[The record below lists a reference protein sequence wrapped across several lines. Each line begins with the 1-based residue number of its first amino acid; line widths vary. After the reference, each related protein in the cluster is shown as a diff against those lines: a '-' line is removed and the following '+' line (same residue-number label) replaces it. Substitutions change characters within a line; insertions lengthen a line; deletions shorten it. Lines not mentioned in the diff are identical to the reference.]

1 MPPRV
6 PAASRAPAA
15 SCNNARRVRANQ
27 TTRPVCPRQSVVN
40 RNIRPLLARIRSLA
54 YTSRPAP
61 RTGLAFRSGT
71 TTESFRDHRGRARAS
86 AAQRRSDADRYWI
99 SRRDGAADAARG
111 RYNQRSR
118 CRFQPSYLRVEN
130 LLAAVLE
137 TAAEGRSAA
146 AVDGAMDALAGGLFG
161 AADHAVCH
169 PRRAGFAETA
179 VSA

>member
-61 RTGLAFRSGT
+61 RTGLAFR
-71 TTESFRDHRGRARAS
+71 DHRGRARAS

-111 RYNQRSR
+111 RYDQRSR
-118 CRFQPSYLRVEN
+118 CWFQPSYLRVEN